1 MQIATAF
8 GAALKKIRR
17 ARDLSQ
23 KELAVESGLDRT
35 FISLLERGKRQ
46 PTLGTLYQISKALNI
61 PAVDM
66 IRHMEKAMKRPGR
79 RQVPLRR

>member
-17 ARDLSQ
+17 SRSLSQ
-23 KELAVESGLDRT
+23 KQLALDCDLDRT

-46 PTLGTLYQISKALNI
+46 PRLGTVFQIAKALDI
-61 PAVDM
+61 PVVDI
-66 IRHMEKAMKRPGR
+66 IRHTEKAMKRPGR
-79 RQVPLRR
+79 RQLPLRR

>member
-8 GAALKKIRR
+8 GAALRKVRR
-17 ARDLSQ
+17 SRALSQ
-23 KELAVESGLDRT
+23 QQLALNCGLDRT

-46 PTLGTLYQISKALNI
+46 PTLGTLFQISKALDI

-66 IRHMEKAMKRPGR
+66 IRHTEKALKRPGR